1 MADYVIGI
9 DGGGTSCRAALADR
23 NGTLLGRGKSGASN
37 ILTDRLARLEA
48 HAILERRRDPA
59 DARRLVYR
67 LTRRGIDL
75 APVLF
80 EMILWAAQH
89 EATAAPPQE
98 VEAMERD
105 RDSYLSAIRARW
117 LASAG

>member
-1 MADYVIGI
+1 MLKGRSRFGELLEGGEGI
-9 DGGGTSCRAALADR
+9 
-23 NGTLLGRGKSGASN
+23 ASN
-37 ILTDRLARLEA
+37 ILTDRLGRLEA
-48 HAILERRRDPA
+48 HNLIERRRDPT
-59 DARRLVYR
+59 DARRFCYR

-89 EATAAPPQE
+89 EATAAPPEE

-105 RDSYLSAIRARW
+105 RAGYLAAIRQAW
-117 LASAG
+117 AATK